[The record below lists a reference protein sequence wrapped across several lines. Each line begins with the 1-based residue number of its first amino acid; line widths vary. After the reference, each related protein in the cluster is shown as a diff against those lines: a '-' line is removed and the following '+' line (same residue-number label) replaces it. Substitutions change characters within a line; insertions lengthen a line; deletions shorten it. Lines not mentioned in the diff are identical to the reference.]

1 MDRTKQ
7 TDHGILSDWLTSIY
21 PMAIIIVMTASEL
34 KAWRIRNGYTQVQ
47 LAKTLGVGQVCV
59 ARWETDVR
67 KIPSFLHLALDALE
81 YKAKEVKKDRGY
93 GNENEKGG
101 VRYG

>member
-1 MDRTKQ
+1 MTV
-7 TDHGILSDWLTSIY
+7 IY
-21 PMAIIIVMTASEL
+21 PVAMLTIMAPNEL
-34 KAWRIRNGYTQVQ
+34 KAWRKRNGYTQVQ
-47 LAKTLGVGQVCV
+47 LAKALGVGQVAI

-67 KIPSFLHLALDALE
+67 KIPPFLHLALDALE